1 MIICAAV
8 KIIANNQAG
17 SNEIVCGRRHGDCY
31 RIIKHFSDFWLHSK
45 KIEGFLTHDDKFLT
59 REEALQHAFQC
70 GQLSQ
75 TARWTIEDQL
85 REELESEDLW

>member
-17 SNEIVCGRRHGDCY
+17 TNEVVCGRRHGDCY
-31 RIIKHFSDFWLHSK
+31 RIIKNFSDFWLGAK
-45 KIEGFLTHDDKFLT
+45 KIEGFLTHDDEFLT